1 MNYQLTS
8 PMNTLD
14 AQQALIAAVQ
24 QAMVTLK
31 PPPRLSVAEWADL
44 ERRLSSEASA
54 EAGRW
59 HTARAEY
66 QRGIMDAISEP
77 ELSDVVVMAGAQ
89 VGKTEMLLNCIG
101 YHIAHDPAPM
111 LLVQPTAEMGGAFSK
126 DRLAPMLRDTPQL
139 KGKVKDPRSRDANN
153 TTMHKVFSG
162 GHISIVGSNS
172 PAGLAS
178 RPIRIVLC
186 DEVDRY
192 PPSAGSEGDPI
203 QLARKRSATFWNRKI
218 VMVSTPTNKGA
229 SRIESAFEESDKRY
243 FYVPC
248 EDCGHHQRLVW
259 SNVRWD
265 EGKPETAHYMCDEC
279 GSVWD
284 DAKRHRAIRAGT
296 WQATDEFAGVAGFH
310 ISGIYSVWTPLAD
323 AVRDFLS
330 AKKLPETLRVWTNV
344 YLAETWEDQGERVDD
359 YAISE
364 RAEEYDEKLDAGI
377 VCITAGIDVQDSY
390 LAIEI
395 VGWGRDEESWSIDWI
410 TLYGDPSTPHL
421 WNDLDNRLQAIYETE
436 DGRQLG
442 IRSACIDSGGHY
454 TQAVY
459 NYVRPREGKR
469 IFAIKGMAG
478 ETRPIVSKPTRNNIG
493 KIKLF
498 TIGVDNIKELIFS
511 RLKVTMAGAG
521 FCHFPTGRDDEYFK
535 QLAAS
540 EKIVTKY
547 HKGFPR
553 REFVK
558 TRARNEALDCR
569 VYSYAALSILSLR
582 LNDIAD
588 RIANAPAEPEKPQQP
603 QVQNSPIFKPRP
615 SGGFVNG
622 WR

>member
-1 MNYQLTS
+1 MRI
-8 PMNTLD
+8 
-14 AQQALIAAVQ
+14 AQATFN
-24 QAMVTLK
+24 AMK
-31 PPPRLSVAEWADL
+31 PPTDLKLDEWAD
-44 ERRLSSEASA
+44 EFRRLSPEASA
-54 EAGRW
+54 EAGHW
-59 HTARAEY
+59 NTNRAAY
-66 QRGIMDAISEP
+66 QRGMMQAISDPSIEN
-77 ELSDVVVMAGAQ
+77 VVFMTGAQ
-89 VGKTEMLLNCIG
+89 VGKTEIINNAIG
-101 YHIAHDPAPM
+101 YYIDNQPSPM
-111 LLVQPTAEMGGAFSK
+111 LVVQPTLEMAKMWSN
-126 DRLAPMLRDTPQL
+126 DRLAPMLRDTPVL
-139 KGKVKDPRSRDANN
+139 KNAVADARTRDSGN
-153 TTMHKVFSG
+153 TIYQKSFAG
-162 GHISIVGSNS
+162 GYIAIVGANS
-172 PAGLAS
+172 AAGLAS
-178 RPIRIVLC
+178 RPVRCVFL

-192 PPSAGSEGDPI
+192 PVSAGSEGDPI
-203 QLARKRSATFWNRKI
+203 DLARARTKTFSYNRKI

-229 SRIESAFEESDKRY
+229 SRIEAAYEESDQRQY
-243 FYVPC
+243 FVPCPDCGHKQTLKWSHVKWDQDKPETAAYMC
-248 EDCGHHQRLVW
+248 EDCGSL
-259 SNVRWD
+259 WD
-265 EGKPETAHYMCDEC
+265 E
-279 GSVWD
+279 
-284 DAKRHRAIRAGT
+284 AKRLRAIRYGDWVATAPYTGT
-296 WQATDEFAGVAGFH
+296 AGFH
-310 ISGIYSVWTPLAD
+310 LNGIYSVWVSLERA
-323 AVRDFLS
+323 AKEFLQ
-330 AKKLPETLRVWTNV
+330 AKKLPDTLRVFVNT
-344 YLAETWEDQGERVDD
+344 YLAETYEEMGERVDD
-359 YAISE
+359 YAIAE
-364 RAEEYDEKLDAGI
+364 RAEEYSEKLDAGV

-390 LAIEI
+390 LALEI

-442 IRSACIDSGGHY
+442 IRAACIDSGGHY

-498 TIGVDNIKELIFS
+498 TVGVDNIKELIFS
-511 RLKVTMAGAG
+511 RLKVTIAGAG

-588 RIANAPAEPEKPQQP
+588 RIANAPAEPEKPKQP